1 MYTHSTRVTQT
12 TPPFFLF
19 SFFFSFLLLLRLFPL
34 HLFFSAFTALLFSSC
49 FSFLLFLS
57 SSLFHLF
64 SLPSLYP
71 LFFPTSIPT
80 SSFHSSLSPRFLFL
94 SIAALLHPPP
104 LGTKVRQNIILRTQ
118 PKPTQAAAAVH
129 SQPLV
134 ERCCDPRTPNDA
146 LCAARPFLVSCP
158 PNFPLIFRW
167 RLRRLED
174 NISHYP
180 HVDKSLTLGL
190 LQASSWRSVLL
201 IPVARLGKSI
211 CRRLS
216 ERGSK

>member
-1 MYTHSTRVTQT
+1 MLHTFCSSLCTHYCIYCNYCNVYSLNSSHTDHSA
-12 TPPFFLF
+12 LF

-71 LFFPTSIPT
+71 LFYPTSIPT

-158 PNFPLIFRW
+158 PNFPLNFSMETAPTGRQHFA
-167 RLRRLED
+167 L
-174 NISHYP
+174 S
-180 HVDKSLTLGL
+180 
-190 LQASSWRSVLL
+190 
-201 IPVARLGKSI
+201 AR
-211 CRRLS
+211 
-216 ERGSK
+216 